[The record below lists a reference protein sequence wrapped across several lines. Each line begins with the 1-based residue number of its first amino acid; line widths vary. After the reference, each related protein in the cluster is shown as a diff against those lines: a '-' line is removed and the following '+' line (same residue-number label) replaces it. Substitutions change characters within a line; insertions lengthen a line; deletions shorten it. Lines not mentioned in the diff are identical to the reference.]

1 MYFWVEGIPQANS
14 ESRKFLQYL
23 RSSRKVRVDR
33 AKCTGYREKTKV
45 VEEVKKKKKGL
56 DECQTINGLLA
67 NNLNVFYL

>member
-45 VEEVKKKKKGL
+45 VEEVKKKKKRL
-56 DECQTINGLLA
+56 R
-67 NNLNVFYL
+67 